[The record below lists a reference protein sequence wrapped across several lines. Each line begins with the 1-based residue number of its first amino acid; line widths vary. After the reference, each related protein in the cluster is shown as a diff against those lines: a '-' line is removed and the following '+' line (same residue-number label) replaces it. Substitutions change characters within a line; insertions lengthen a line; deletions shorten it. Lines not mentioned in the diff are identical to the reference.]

1 MIHGEIHRVTLLN
14 SNNCTKA
21 EQESTLW
28 SAPPETATTF
38 HCKRSPRKDPRM
50 RMVVNV
56 AGRFTELLSLEQSSQ
71 KVRYGVNQIALP
83 HIVTLTNP

>member
-1 MIHGEIHRVTLLN
+1 
-14 SNNCTKA
+14 
-21 EQESTLW
+21 
-28 SAPPETATTF
+28 
-38 HCKRSPRKDPRM
+38 M

-83 HIVTLTNP
+83 HIVTFTNP